1 MNVQPYPCICS
12 RIATWGLSYRYRL
25 DLVVFYDRCFANE
38 FGSMS
43 ETRVRA
49 VMDIVECMYSEKDS
63 LETTFEFD
71 DNFPVVPKLDSSWCN
86 ENWNDIIDADN
97 ELGIRLRKSFRLRSF
112 PIISSKQS

>member
-1 MNVQPYPCICS
+1 
-12 RIATWGLSYRYRL
+12 
-25 DLVVFYDRCFANE
+25 
-38 FGSMS
+38 MS

-49 VMDIVECMYSEKDS
+49 VMDIVEEMYSERDS

-71 DNFPVVPKLDSSWCN
+71 NNFPIVPKLDSSWCN
-86 ENWNDIIDADN
+86 ETWENILDADS